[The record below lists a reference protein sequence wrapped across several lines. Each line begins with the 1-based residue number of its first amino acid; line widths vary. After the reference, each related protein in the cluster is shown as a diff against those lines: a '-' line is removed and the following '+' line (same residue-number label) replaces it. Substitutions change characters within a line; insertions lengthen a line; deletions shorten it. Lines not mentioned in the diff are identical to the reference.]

1 MVKSEI
7 ELSVVVPAYN
17 EAERIPKTLRRLHE
31 YLGANSFAYEIL
43 VVLDGPIDST
53 REVLREMLFG
63 IPHLKVIDRPVNRGK
78 GLLSKK
84 GCSGRAVAYVSSW
97 TLTIPLISRILT
109 R

>member
-43 VVLDGPIDST
+43 VVLDGPID
-53 REVLREMLFG
+53 VLARCC
-63 IPHLKVIDRPVNRGK
+63 GK
-78 GLLSKK
+78 CFLESH
-84 GCSGRAVAYVSSW
+84 
-97 TLTIPLISRILT
+97 ISRSSIVP
-109 R
+109 